1 MDFGLSEEQ
10 TMLKTSARD
19 FLDKECPKKLVRQMI
34 EDEKG
39 YCPELWQKMA
49 DLGWLAMAFP
59 EEYGGVSSSFLDL
72 AVLLEEMGRALVPG
86 PFVPTVILAGLPILS
101 VGSEEQKQTF
111 LPKIASG
118 EMMMSLAFM
127 EASGSLEASGI
138 TVEAVPS
145 GDDFILEG
153 TKLFVPDAHVA
164 DYLLCVTR
172 TKDSINKEEGI
183 TLFLVDTT
191 TAGIHTEVLKTVTG
205 EKLCEV
211 VFRNVTVP
219 KENILGE
226 RHQGWPIMQK
236 LLAQATVAECAR
248 MIGGAQ
254 WVLETAVDYA
264 KERIAFDRPIGSLQA
279 IAHKCANMAI
289 EVEGAVSITYH
300 AAWAVSENDP
310 ELILAASLAKAW
322 CSDIY
327 KHVAGEGIQIHG
339 AIGFTW
345 DHDLHLYFKQAKAS
359 ELAFGDGDYHRE
371 KIAKILNAQAIST

>member
-19 FLDKECPKKLVRQMI
+19 FLDKECPKKLVREMM

-39 YCPELWQKMA
+39 YSPELWQKMA

-59 EEYGGVSSSFLDL
+59 EEYGGVGSNLVDL
-72 AVLLEEMGRALVPG
+72 TVLLEEMGRVLAPG

-101 VGSEEQKQTF
+101 AGSEEQKQMF
-111 LPKIASG
+111 LPRIARG
-118 EMMMSLAFM
+118 EMIMSLALM
-127 EASGSLEASGI
+127 ETGGTIEASGTALEA
-138 TVEAVPS
+138 TPS
-145 GDDFILEG
+145 GDDFTLEG

-164 DYLLCVTR
+164 DYLLCVAR
-172 TKDSINKEEGI
+172 TKEVPDKEDGI
-183 TLFLVDTT
+183 TLFLVDTKT
-191 TAGIHTEVLKTVTG
+191 TCIRTEVLKTMTG

-211 VFRNVTVP
+211 VFENVRVP
-219 KENILGE
+219 AENILGE
-226 RHQGWPIMQK
+226 LHQGWPIVQK

-248 MIGGAQ
+248 MVGGAQ

-264 KERIAFDRPIGSLQA
+264 NERIAFDRPIGSFQA
-279 IAHKCANMAI
+279 ISHKCANMAI
-289 EVEGAVSITYH
+289 EVEGAVSITYY

-310 ELILAASLAKAW
+310 EMTLATSMSKAW
-322 CSDIY
+322 CSDMY

-345 DHDLHLYFKQAKAS
+345 DHDMHLYFKRAKAS
-359 ELAFGDGDYHRE
+359 ELALGDGDYHRE
-371 KIAKILNAQAIST
+371 KVAAILSA